1 MKPTSNTLIAR
12 SSFFLVGV
20 ATAIFVLQFL
30 ARELIPF
37 PFVSDT
43 DTLATGEHLRIW
55 ILIGL
60 GECKTLAILLLAT
73 WVGQLLQHRF
83 PEPSKVAKW
92 ILCSIA
98 IISLA
103 LFVYGLQTKW
113 LPVRFFGG
121 CLVAALI
128 QGYLTKAD
136 TSSQR
141 RTGELVLTCV
151 AFALLLIGLH
161 YLERHRWFWIFA
173 MMPFCYYMLRLSYDS
188 TIQRLMEKPW
198 VWPTVIVLSI
208 LSLICS
214 LYFLVRYIWSGP
226 LLYDVLVPIWVV
238 VLQPAVVYP
247 FILRWQKKHTCQVEQ
262 S

>member
-1 MKPTSNTLIAR
+1 MKPDRLILSP
-12 SSFFLVGV
+12 SSRFLVGV
-20 ATAIFVLQFL
+20 ATAIIILQFI
-30 ARELIPF
+30 ARKLIPF

-43 DTLATGEHLRIW
+43 DMLTTGEHLRIW
-55 ILIGL
+55 IIIGL

-92 ILCSIA
+92 ILWSIS
-98 IISLA
+98 ILSLA

-136 TSSQR
+136 SSSQR
-141 RTGELVLTCV
+141 RTSELVLTCI

-161 YLERHRWFWIFA
+161 YLERHRWFWIFS
-173 MMPFCYYMLRLSYDS
+173 MMPFAYYMLRLSYDL
-188 TIQRLMEKPW
+188 TIQNLMEKRW
-198 VWPTVIVLSI
+198 VRATVIVLSI
-208 LSLICS
+208 ISFFCAIYVLISNWGWLSFNYLI
-214 LYFLVRYIWSGP
+214 
-226 LLYDVLVPIWVV
+226 PIWCVI
-238 VLQPAVVYP
+238 LQPVVVYP
-247 FILRWQKKHTCQVEQ
+247 FIRRWQKKHAEK
-262 S
+262 

>member
-12 SSFFLVGV
+12 SSFFLIGV

-43 DTLATGEHLRIW
+43 DTLTTGEHFRIW
-55 ILIGL
+55 IIIGL

-92 ILCSIA
+92 ILWSIS

-103 LFVYGLQTKW
+103 LFIYGLQTRW
-113 LPVRFFGG
+113 LPIRFFGG

-173 MMPFCYYMLRLSYDS
+173 MMPFAYYMLRLPYDS
-188 TIQRLMEKPW
+188 NIQRLMGKHR
-198 VWPTVIVLSI
+198 VRPTIMALSI
-208 LSLICS
+208 LSFLGSLYVLICNCPWLS
-214 LYFLVRYIWSGP
+214 FDHLI
-226 LLYDVLVPIWVV
+226 PIWCVI
-238 VLQPAVVYP
+238 LQPVVVYP
-247 FILRWQKKHTCQVEQ
+247 FIRRWKQ
-262 S
+262 